1 MQYKNNKKEG
11 IGAYPE
17 AASTKTATRM
27 ANKTIDSPLIH
38 QKRKDMRVKC
48 IKELKNPAI
57 KVGCEYTADRDN
69 FGMYVRYA
77 GGKHIMP
84 EDIFRECFIEVQ

>member
-1 MQYKNNKKEG
+1 
-11 IGAYPE
+11 
-17 AASTKTATRM
+17 
-27 ANKTIDSPLIH
+27 
-38 QKRKDMRVKC
+38 MRVKC

-57 KVGCEYTADRDN
+57 KVGCEYTADRDA
-69 FGMYVRYA
+69 FGMYVRYP